1 MAKPT
6 AFARNIKALR
16 EDKGITQAKLRAD
29 LGVGA
34 MTISRWER
42 SEVERPHPA
51 TIEQLSS
58 YFKVTPDDLV
68 SENGYYAKTRGAVT
82 IAPKPATGSLPVVGA
97 AHAGDPSHVYE
108 SNEGMMEC
116 PEEYCLDGNF
126 FVRVSGDSMDRQL
139 PDGSYAL
146 IDTHREVRSGDIAL
160 VKVNGDEATIKRVK
174 LADGL
179 AILEPD
185 SSNPEHRRRVIDATD
200 PDSPDVR
207 LVGKVVYAVTRF

>member
-1 MAKPT
+1 MAKISAT
-6 AFARNIKALR
+6 GRNIRALR
-16 EDKGITQAKLRAD
+16 EDLGLTQTEFGEKVGVTVTSVSGWETRGKALRQSTIQRIAEQF
-29 LGVGA
+29 GVQ
-34 MTISRWER
+34 IN
-42 SEVERPHPA
+42 
-51 TIEQLSS
+51 
-58 YFKVTPDDLV
+58 DLV

>member
-1 MAKPT
+1 MAKISAT
-6 AFARNIKALR
+6 GRNIRALR
-16 EDKGITQAKLRAD
+16 EDLGLTQTEFGEKVGVTVTSVSGWETRGKALRQSTIQRIAEQF
-29 LGVGA
+29 GVQ
-34 MTISRWER
+34 IN
-42 SEVERPHPA
+42 
-51 TIEQLSS
+51 
-58 YFKVTPDDLV
+58 DLV

-82 IAPKPATGSLPVVGA
+82 IAPKPATGALPVVGA
-97 AHAGDPSHVYE
+97 AHAGDPSFVYE
-108 SNEGMMEC
+108 HNEGMLEC

-160 VKVNGDEATIKRVK
+160 VKVNGDDATIKRVK

>member
-1 MAKPT
+1 MAKT
-6 AFARNIKALR
+6 SATGRNIRALR
-16 EDKGITQAKLRAD
+16 EDNGLTQPKFAAAIGATTTTVSGWETRAVPTSRKF
-29 LGVGA
+29 LER
-34 MTISRWER
+34 IS
-42 SEVERPHPA
+42 
-51 TIEQLSS
+51 EQ
-58 YFKVTPDDLV
+58 FAVPINDLV

-97 AHAGDPSHVYE
+97 AHAGDPSRVYE
-108 SNEGMMEC
+108 SNEGMLEC
-116 PEEYCLDGNF
+116 PEEYCLEGNF

-146 IDTHREVRSGDIAL
+146 IDTHREVHSGDIAL
-160 VKVNGDEATIKRVK
+160 VKVNGDDATIKRVK